1 VNAFTSVRS
10 KLLLVLGVSLTAV
23 TVVNVGMS
31 AYLAGRQGDA
41 DARTRLA
48 QQLLELQDELQRARQ
63 VLGEVARH
71 TASDEKNLSDLATV
85 YSEEQALNLR
95 YDEAREQALRFQKT
109 ASVGRLRI
117 VVETA
122 RLTSLAVYVDGAL
135 SHYVAADE
143 AGLAVREAAGPAVVR
158 LASGRGDRPWL
169 DGRPVPIGQPSAAP
183 VATRLPDAARATAQF
198 VFPAAGEMELRVV
211 VPIQA
216 VTRASFNARVAEH
229 LSIASHEPTA
239 AAAAGDGSAT
249 QTIGAFVFSQRFG
262 AAYLERFAERSG
274 VLPAVLSMDGTR
286 RLELIAMQLPAG
298 SGENPGDGG
307 VRLQQ
312 VELPAGS
319 YYQATRQWRQEPD
332 SPLIL
337 GAALSTAVTVAG
349 VRRTVGLGL
358 GVAILALALGL
369 WLGSAFIT
377 RMVTPIKA
385 LTAAAAS
392 LGIAAVPDRPTSGRD
407 VVLHD
412 SLGRYLEAPVDAQA
426 VDEVGT
432 LTRAFNGMAA
442 RLHGL
447 IENLQ
452 GSNEA
457 LEAANARLRRAE
469 ADVHALNVGLEQQ
482 VRDRTTE
489 LEIANKELES
499 FSYSVSHD
507 LRAPLRGLDG
517 FSRALLED
525 YGAVLDQTGRDYL
538 GRIRRASQQMGQLI
552 DDLIDLARVTRV
564 EIVRVDVDL
573 SQLALAVVEELRA
586 SEPSRLF
593 EFTVTPDLRA
603 TCDPRL
609 LQIVLRNLLHNAAKF
624 TGTRAVA
631 RIAFGETTRDGERA
645 FFVRDNGVG
654 FDATYAHKLFGAF
667 QRLHAAA
674 EFPGTGIGLA
684 TVHRIILRHG
694 GRVAAEAHP
703 EEGATFF
710 FMLPGSGDG
719 TRPS

>member
-1 VNAFTSVRS
+1 
-10 KLLLVLGVSLTAV
+10 
-23 TVVNVGMS
+23 
-31 AYLAGRQGDA
+31 
-41 DARTRLA
+41 
-48 QQLLELQDELQRARQ
+48 
-63 VLGEVARH
+63 
-71 TASDEKNLSDLATV
+71 
-85 YSEEQALNLR
+85 
-95 YDEAREQALRFQKT
+95 
-109 ASVGRLRI
+109 
-117 VVETA
+117 
-122 RLTSLAVYVDGAL
+122 
-135 SHYVAADE
+135 
-143 AGLAVREAAGPAVVR
+143 
-158 LASGRGDRPWL
+158 
-169 DGRPVPIGQPSAAP
+169 
-183 VATRLPDAARATAQF
+183 
-198 VFPAAGEMELRVV
+198 
-211 VPIQA
+211 
-216 VTRASFNARVAEH
+216 
-229 LSIASHEPTA
+229 
-239 AAAAGDGSAT
+239 
-249 QTIGAFVFSQRFG
+249 
-262 AAYLERFAERSG
+262 
-274 VLPAVLSMDGTR
+274 
-286 RLELIAMQLPAG
+286 MQLPAS

-312 VELPAGS
+312 VDLPAGS